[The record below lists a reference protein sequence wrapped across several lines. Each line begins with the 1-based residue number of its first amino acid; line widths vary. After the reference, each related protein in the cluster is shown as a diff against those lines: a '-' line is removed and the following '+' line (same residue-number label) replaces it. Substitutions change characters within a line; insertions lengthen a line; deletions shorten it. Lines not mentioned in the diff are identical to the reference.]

1 MSTTKP
7 WYQSK
12 TIIGAVVAAFASVA
26 QVAGLD
32 LSTDLQTEIV
42 DAILLA
48 ATAVGAILTVVGR
61 VTAKTGISGG
71 TSRTPGPPSGAA
83 LVLAIAVALPVIAGG
98 CAYTSAE
105 TPSQKVYA
113 LQSDY
118 AAIQTAA
125 VGYIESDAAKPKVV
139 AAIRDADATAM
150 DALTAA
156 RKAVRAGNSP
166 IIPGLIATAKS
177 AVDHLDE
184 LVPPNTA
191 QTAN

>member
-1 MSTTKP
+1 MNETKP

-12 TIIGAVVAAFASVA
+12 TIIGAIVAAFASVA

-61 VTAKTGISGG
+61 VKAKTGIAGNPG
-71 TSRTPGPPSGAA
+71 TPGPPSGTA
-83 LVLAIAVALPVIAGG
+83 LTLAFAIVLPVIAGG

-105 TPSQKVYA
+105 TSSQKVYA

-125 VGYIESDAAKPKVV
+125 VGYIESDAAKPTVV

-166 IIPGLIATAKS
+166 IVPGLIATAKS
-177 AVDHLDE
+177 AVNRLDE
-184 LVPPNTA
+184 LVPPNKA
-191 QTAN
+191 HSAD